1 MKYKIG
7 YVDEDPAQVA
17 KYTRE
22 LRSEFDVI
30 AYDIKKGLTL
40 DELIKQVYDS
50 NVDLLLVDYFLK
62 DKGTLTYNGDEV
74 VRKYEEIKPRFPMII
89 FTNEGS
95 QAFPQVDNPNIIYEK
110 DESKDLKHFSTIL
123 KKNISVYINY
133 ITKRKENIANLLEKG
148 THEGLTAEE
157 KHLLLESQNEL
168 MGLDKW
174 STEVPLQLL
183 APEKVENLAKTTK
196 EAEEFL
202 ESLIKGEE
210 KNDSI

>member
-7 YVDEDPAQVA
+7 YVDEDPSQVA

-30 AYDIKKGLTL
+30 AYDIKKGLTI
-40 DELIKQVYDS
+40 ENLIKQIYASDI
-50 NVDLLLVDYFLK
+50 DLLLVDYFLK

-74 VRKYEEIKPRFPMII
+74 VRQYEEIKPRFPMII
-89 FTNEGS
+89 FTNEES
-95 QAFPQVDNPNIIYEK
+95 QAFPQVDNPNIIYDKAEVK
-110 DESKDLKHFSTIL
+110 ENLTHFSTAL
-123 KKNISVYINY
+123 KKNIEAYQNYIN
-133 ITKRKENIANLLEKG
+133 KRKDNIKALLEKG
-148 THEGLTAEE
+148 EKEGLSPTE

-174 STEVPLQLL
+174 SNEVPLQLL
-183 APEKVENLAKTTK
+183 GKVENLSKTTK

-202 ESLIKGEE
+202 ESLIKGKE
-210 KNDSI
+210 KK